1 MTQLCPTTKTTH
13 ISLNM
18 PGQIAR
24 PDTRSLLLPLL
35 ACLPTAFASSR
46 PPPALLPLLSPILLQ
61 RVQLLS
67 PSTTSDK
74 ESWIHLLCW
83 DSDQASKLAEI
94 IASEIFE
101 PHPVSGE
108 IELGEIS
115 DEKYRRLD
123 EETLQTKIEV
133 DELRIAVI
141 LLWCEDD
148 NGCGGSGWRVSELMP
163 ADSISKGQ
171 KYPWWNS
178 ISEATSAFQASIE
191 KPTSQLPET
200 GPSTAIRSEDR
211 DDDDDYWARYDN
223 TPGRTPATKRS
234 PAPRSGSGI
243 VHTNGETRTTSEAE
257 YFAQYAHVQP
267 ALDNHDPSEP
277 QVQGAESTLRG
288 DTIIA
293 PIAPLVGDSEG
304 TILIHQAPT
313 SSRPALAGSIVHTRP
328 SSSSSSLGVVN
339 RLEESAA
346 HQSHTEIAIQQ
357 HISTTMKSMFRL
369 ARQTGIG
376 RKEFERLIKTEL
388 DVLSMMDDD

>member
-1 MTQLCPTTKTTH
+1 MH
-13 ISLNM
+13 
-18 PGQIAR
+18 
-24 PDTRSLLLPLL
+24 
-35 ACLPTAFASSR
+35 
-46 PPPALLPLLSPILLQ
+46 
-61 RVQLLS
+61 LLS

-83 DSDQASKLAEI
+83 DSDQASKLADI
-94 IASEIFE
+94 IASETFE

-133 DELRIAVI
+133 DELRIAVV

-148 NGCGGSGWRVSELMP
+148 NGGGSSGWRVSELMP
-163 ADSISKGQ
+163 ADSILRGRKH
-171 KYPWWNS
+171 PWWNS
-178 ISEATSAFQASIE
+178 ISEATSNFQASLE
-191 KPTSQLPET
+191 KSTSLLPET
-200 GPSTAIRSEDR
+200 GPSSETRSEDK
-211 DDDDDYWARYDN
+211 DDDDDYWAQYDN

-234 PAPRSGSGI
+234 PPPGSGNGI
-243 VHTNGETRTTSEAE
+243 VHTNGQAKSTSEAE

-277 QVQGAESTLRG
+277 PLRNGESTLRG
-288 DTIIA
+288 DTINA
-293 PIAPLVGDSEG
+293 PTAPFVGDSGG
-304 TILIHQAPT
+304 TVLIHQAPV
-313 SSRPALAGSIVHTRP
+313 SSRPPPAGSIVHTRP
-328 SSSSSSLGVVN
+328 SSSSSSSGVVS
-339 RLEESAA
+339 RLEESAT
-346 HQSHTEIAIQQ
+346 HQSHTELAIQQ

-369 ARQTGIG
+369 ARQTGIE